1 MPTSGSCETVIVQ
14 SKPPILA
21 DPMCVVY
28 IAALA
33 ARWHGSQTRKDAAK
47 TAYITHPLMV
57 ASMLQSVGCSQKTVV
72 GGLLHDVLEDTSCD
86 ENEMTLAVGAEVT
99 ALVLEVT
106 HNKYLTRE
114 QKHEKLCEQLK
125 TMSKEACMIKVAD
138 RTHNLRDLKDLE
150 NLPDGFTKEK
160 VFDYARKSR
169 RIFHILCQRSFG
181 DASLTKLGE
190 LLNRAIR
197 DIEELADAQA

>member
-1 MPTSGSCETVIVQ
+1 MPTEY
-14 SKPPILA
+14 LR
-21 DPMCVVY
+21 

-57 ASMLQSVGCSQKTVV
+57 AAMMQNAGCPTKAVI
-72 GGLLHDVLEDTSCD
+72 GGILHDVLEDTSCD
-86 ENEMTLAVGAEVT
+86 ENEMTLTVGTEIT

-106 HNKYLTRE
+106 HNKHLTRE
-114 QKHEKLCEQLK
+114 QKHEKLCEQLVF
-125 TMSKEACMIKVAD
+125 MSKEACMIKVAD
-138 RTHNLRDLKDLE
+138 RTHNLRDLKDLD

-169 RIFHILCQRSFG
+169 QILEIVRQRNFEN
-181 DASLTKLGE
+181 DSLN
-190 LLNRAIR
+190 LLKGLFDRAIR
-197 DIEELADAQA
+197 DIEEVDDTKK